1 MAIRFGAG
9 FPGCREGT
17 AYPVGFVSPENLTT
31 FARRAEELGYYSIWS
46 NDHLTS
52 RQGIRETQAGTPNF
66 YEPLVTYASLV
77 NVTERLRFMLSTIVV
92 PQRDIVLL
100 AKQVATLDRLSG
112 GRVMLGVGLG
122 SNREE
127 FEALHPAHKHVHR
140 GRWLEEGIRGLRLL
154 FGDAPASLQGEY
166 VQFAGV
172 ELAPKP
178 SQAPFPVY
186 LAAHK
191 PVGLQR
197 VGRLADGLI
206 LAGLS
211 PERAGRAWDAV
222 KAAAAAHGRDP
233 NGFSLHV
240 QTWLTFGDGQRD
252 AEIRAL
258 RSQHLRRMAA
268 ETRRSEAD
276 ILAGYRAGNLLGTPA
291 EIVDQIRA
299 FEAIGATHLGI
310 VFVVDTMEELL
321 HDVDVFARSVMP
333 AFAAA

>member
-17 AYPVGFVSPENLTT
+17 AYPVGFVRPEALTT

-52 RQGIRETQAGTPNF
+52 RQGIRETQPGTPNF

-112 GRVMLGVGLG
+112 GRVLLGVGLG

-127 FEALHPAHKHVHR
+127 FEALHPAHKDVHR

-154 FGDAPASLQGEY
+154 FGNGPASLHGEY

-178 SQAPFPVY
+178 SQSPLPIY

-197 VGRLADGLI
+197 AGRLADGLI
-206 LAGLS
+206 LAGLP
-211 PERAGRAWDAV
+211 PERAGRAWREA

-233 NGFSLHV
+233 EQIRLHV
-240 QTWLTFGDGQRD
+240 QTWLTFGDSRRD

-258 RSQHLRRMAA
+258 RSQHLRRTAA
-268 ETRRSEAD
+268 ETRKPDDE
-276 ILAGYRAGNLLGTPA
+276 ILARYRAGNLLGTPA
-291 EIVDQIRA
+291 QIVDQIRA
-299 FEAIGATHLGI
+299 FEAAGATHLGI
-310 VFVVDTMEELL
+310 VFVVDTMDELL
-321 HDVDVFARSVMP
+321 HDMDVFARSVMP